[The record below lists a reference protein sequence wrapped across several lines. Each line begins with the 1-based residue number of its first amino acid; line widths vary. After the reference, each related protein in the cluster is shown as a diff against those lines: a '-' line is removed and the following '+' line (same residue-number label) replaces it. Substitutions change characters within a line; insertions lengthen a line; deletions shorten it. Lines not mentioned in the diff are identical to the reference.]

1 MGGRFMPTKTKQ
13 NAKQKRA
20 KKTPAKQETPENEVQ
35 PSRRTDATVGL
46 GDGLEGAP
54 IEEYEEELELG
65 TEKASHKS
73 GS

>member
-1 MGGRFMPTKTKQ
+1 MPTKQKQ
-13 NAKQKRA
+13 PARKGKRKA
-20 KKTPAKQETPENEVQ
+20 PPENEVQ
-35 PSRRTDATVGL
+35 PSREADAAVGL

-65 TEKASHKS
+65 TKKAAHKN

>member
-1 MGGRFMPTKTKQ
+1 MPTKTQEKAKRKQ
-13 NAKQKRA
+13 A
-20 KKTPAKQETPENEVQ
+20 KKPTKQTPEENQVQ
-35 PSRRTDATVGL
+35 PSRQADAAVGL

-65 TEKASHKS
+65 TEKAAQKN